1 MADACGAGVAT
12 SSSGAGALPPWQACS
27 PTQPGHTAVFPDVI
41 QPQRLAPS
49 WQQQKPRKRSSLLQ
63 QLGAFQVILGL
74 LHLLFGGFLAGT
86 VKNLHLVVLKCWYP
100 FWGAASFLV
109 SGVSAICMKTFPR
122 SPLKVLCLLTS
133 LISFLCVLSGLL
145 VIAKDFFLE
154 NSFESPVWKPYPN
167 FIVHIQRLEL
177 ALLCCTFLEL
187 FLPVPT
193 AILAHREERLSAEEH
208 NKPPLGAFVPPH
220 REHSAKDGL
229 CGSRSGPSPRTSR
242 EDVAAVPGEAGT
254 LDLPPEHI
262 AAVKDLVYREAQSSS
277 QIPAGDTVGKGF
289 GGCQSA
295 LGTGTPLLQAGESFL
310 VPDTPWELQ
319 APTVGPPPSYEDVTQ
334 DHRQKEQTQR

>member
-27 PTQPGHTAVFPDVI
+27 PTQLGHTAVFPDVI

-122 SPLKVLCLLTS
+122 SSLKVLCLLTS

-193 AILAHREERLSAEEH
+193 AILAHREERLSAE
-208 NKPPLGAFVPPH
+208 
-220 REHSAKDGL
+220 
-229 CGSRSGPSPRTSR
+229 
-242 EDVAAVPGEAGT
+242 
-254 LDLPPEHI
+254 
-262 AAVKDLVYREAQSSS
+262 
-277 QIPAGDTVGKGF
+277 
-289 GGCQSA
+289 
-295 LGTGTPLLQAGESFL
+295 SFL

-334 DHRQKEQTQR
+334 DHRQKEDRKTAKIKPNLTPPPTSLTSPTASPLAHSAPATPASLRLP